1 MTVCFE
7 VATEQARYLAR
18 QPLLSR
24 AMGLRLELA
33 PGVVFQPETFESVED
48 QVVETLWAEGKTLE
62 SIDAAE
68 ESELRASFAVLT
80 PRREAGACSIAAS
93 LLLGFPA
100 EAREMML
107 DRLHDFPEQL
117 RLELRSGALV
127 PPEVDR
133 GAAGP
138 GDRLPA
144 VLALRYR
151 IPDREVPVAL
161 VCAHV
166 ALSGRFEPPEP
177 WSGWLGPF
185 QSR

>member
-1 MTVCFE
+1 MSFIFDA
-7 VATEQARYLAR
+7 ATEQARHLVR

-24 AMGLRLELA
+24 AMDLRLELA
-33 PGVVFQPETFESVED
+33 PGVIFQPETFESVKD

-62 SIDAAE
+62 SIGAAE

-80 PRREAGACSIAAS
+80 PRRENGECFIAAS

-100 EAREMML
+100 EEREKML
-107 DRLHDFPEQL
+107 DRLQGFPDQL
-117 RLELRSGALV
+117 CVELRSGDLV
-127 PPEVDR
+127 APEVDR

-151 IPDREVPVAL
+151 IPQREIPVAL
-161 VCAHV
+161 VSAHT
-166 ALSGRFEPPEP
+166 ALSGRFEPPGS
-177 WSGWLGPF
+177 WSGWLGPI
-185 QSR
+185 QAR